1 MMLNPPTQS
10 HAAIIALVLFSLSC
24 SHAGEYFT
32 IIVLPDT
39 QFYSASMHG
48 GTPEI
53 FEAQTRWIVENREN
67 LNIVFVT
74 HVGDLV
80 EHGDEAPDEWRA
92 ANAAM
97 SLLDDSEATGLS
109 EGIPYGIAV
118 GNHDQSPASDADGS
132 TSYFNHY
139 FGFSRFMG
147 KEYYG
152 GHYGE
157 NNDNHYELFSASGLD
172 FLVIHIEY
180 DLSPDD
186 DVHSWADSVLIEYP
200 DRRAILVTHYL
211 IGSGNPAE
219 FSPQGQS
226 IYDALKGN
234 PNLFLMI
241 GGHIGSNGGEGQRV
255 DTYDGST
262 VISLL
267 VDYQNRVN
275 GGNGMLRILRF
286 NPVQN
291 EILARTFSPYANS
304 GRGSFE
310 TDENSEFVLH
320 YEMN

>member
-1 MMLNPPTQS
+1 MFSKRISPCWIVGLML
-10 HAAIIALVLFSLSC
+10 ISLSC
-24 SHAGEYFT
+24 SKSPKNFS

-53 FEAQTRWIVENREN
+53 FESQTRWIVENRET

-74 HVGDLV
+74 QVGDLV
-80 EHGDEAPDEWRA
+80 EHGDDEPEEWKV

-97 SLLDDSEATGLS
+97 SLLDDPDATGLA
-109 EGIPYGIAV
+109 EGIPFGIAV
-118 GNHDQSPASDADGS
+118 GNHDQSPASDADGT

-139 FGFSRFMG
+139 FGRSRFSG
-147 KEYYG
+147 KEYFG

-157 NNDNHYELFSASGLD
+157 NYDNHYELFSASGLD

-180 DLSPDD
+180 DLSPDEN
-186 DVHSWADSVLIEYP
+186 VHSWADSILKNYP
-200 DRRAILVTHYL
+200 ERRAILVTHYL

-226 IYDALKGN
+226 IYDALKDN

-241 GGHIGSNGGEGQRV
+241 GGHIGGNGGEGQRV
-255 DTYDGST
+255 DTHNGST
-262 VISLL
+262 VHSLL
-267 VDYQNRVN
+267 VDYQSREN

-291 EILARTFSPYANS
+291 QILARTFSPYANG

-310 TDENSEFVLH
+310 TDEDSEFVLP
-320 YEMN
+320 YTMN